1 MSETVTCINR
11 APAGTAA
18 EHGAARL
25 IRQGDGYPVAHYAPD
40 GNRSARYATRA
51 TRASSTVVTAVTAVT
66 AGFGTKAVM
75 RAAGRLR
82 GGIAGPSSTESP
94 HAVRP
99 VPESH

>member
-1 MSETVTCINR
+1 MSGTVTCIDR

-40 GNRSARYATRA
+40 GNRSARYATG
-51 TRASSTVVTAVTAVT
+51 ASSTT
-66 AGFGTKAVM
+66 GCDTKAVR
-75 RAAGRLR
+75 RAAGRLH
-82 GGIAGPSSTESP
+82 GGFAGPSSTESP

-99 VPESH
+99 VPESR

>member
-1 MSETVTCINR
+1 MSGTVTCINR

-25 IRQGDGYPVAHYAPD
+25 IRQGDGYPVAHNAPD
-40 GNRSARYATRA
+40 GTRSARYA
-51 TRASSTVVTAVTAVT
+51 TRASSTVVTAVTA
-66 AGFGTKAVM
+66 GCGTKAVM
-75 RAAGRLR
+75 RAAGRLH